1 MKHWFIL
8 SLLTLWLAGCN
19 RAPTNPSSAPPS
31 SNVAPKAAIA
41 IPPASMT
48 AVADDRLSQALA
60 LKRDG
65 KIADAR
71 ALLQQLAAETNA
83 SDQAYIAL
91 GEIDTLV
98 LFSPT
103 PAPEKV
109 DYTVETG
116 DSLSKIAKKFG
127 TTVDL
132 IKKSNNLSRDLIRVG
147 DRLRIYQGKFSVE
160 VSRTANT
167 LTLIDNGKFFK
178 RYRVGTG
185 QFSKTP
191 VGEFEIT
198 SKLKDPPWYRSDG
211 KTIPFGDPENILGEY
226 WLGINVPG
234 YGIHGTWET
243 NSIGKQSSAGCVRL
257 LNDDVSELYVILPIG
272 TPVTIHD

>member
-1 MKHWFIL
+1 MKSWIRL
-8 SLLTLWLAGCN
+8 ALLTTLLAGCN
-19 RAPTNPSSAPPS
+19 RAPNTSPSSSEAPP
-31 SNVAPKAAIA
+31 APPKAAVA
-41 IPPASMT
+41 MPPASLT
-48 AVADDRLSQALA
+48 TPTVDELSNALA

-65 KIADAR
+65 KILEAR
-71 ALLQQLAAETNA
+71 TLLQQLVAAPNA
-83 SDQAYIAL
+83 SERVYDTL
-91 GEIDTLV
+91 GELDTVV

-109 DYTVETG
+109 DYTVAAG
-116 DSLSKIAKKFG
+116 DSLARIAKKFG

-132 IKKSNNLSRDLIRVG
+132 IKKSNNLTRDLIRVG
-147 DRLRIYQGKFSVE
+147 DRLRIYQGKFAVE
-160 VSRTANT
+160 VSKTANT
-167 LTLIDNGKFFK
+167 LTLTDNGKFFK

-191 VGEFEIT
+191 VGEFKIT
-198 SKLKDPPWYRSDG
+198 SKLEDPPWYRPDG
-211 KTIPFGDPENILGEY
+211 RTIPFGDRENILGKY

-234 YGIHGTWET
+234 YGLHGTWET

-257 LNDDVSELYVILPIG
+257 LNDDVGELYVILPID